1 MATIRRLRG
10 RWQAMVR
17 RRGVPPRC
25 KSFDKRTDATRWARE
40 LEAEADRS
48 GWVAD
53 TRLAEKT
60 TLGELLTRYRDQVSP
75 TKRSAHTERSRIN
88 AILRRPIVH
97 RTLAKLTSADVATY
111 RDERLKDVAP
121 ATVVREL
128 NTISHAIE
136 IALREWGL
144 WLPRNPVKMVRRPSV
159 PQGRKRRLEDGEE
172 ARLLSACDRGRTP
185 LLKQLVVLAIETG
198 MRRGELLGLRW
209 EHVHFAKRIV
219 HLPLTKNGESRDVPL
234 SWRATDTL
242 TALSKRKQPNIDLVF
257 PMSGNSV
264 RLAFEHLRLRAKMSD
279 FHFHDL
285 RHEAITRLFDI
296 DEAAAVAAAEG
307 LPMSQEETTET
318 FHELVAPHGSHRNK
332 SSMRRDIDNRR
343 PSEVAYI
350 YGTVVA
356 LGDKHGIPTPTL
368 KTLVAIIKGIEQHY
382 VKPREASGAAA

>member
-10 RWQAMVR
+10 RWQGMVR

-75 TKRSAHTERSRIN
+75 TKRSAHTEKARIN
-88 AILRRPIVH
+88 AMVRRPIAH

-128 NTISHAIE
+128 NTLSHAIE
-136 IALREWGL
+136 TALREWGL

-159 PQGRKRRLEDGEE
+159 QQGRKRRLEDGEE
-172 ARLLSACDRGRTP
+172 ERLLSACDRGRTP
-185 LLKQLVVLAIETG
+185 LLKQLVILAVETG
-198 MRRGELLGLRW
+198 MRRGELLGLGW
-209 EHVHFAKRIV
+209 KHVHLAKRIV
-219 HLPLTKNGESRDVPL
+219 HIPLTKNGESRDVPL
-234 SWRATDTL
+234 SRRATDTL
-242 TALSKRKQPNIDLVF
+242 TVLSKHKQQDADLVF

-264 RLAFEHLRLRAKMSD
+264 RLAFERLRNRTKMPD

-285 RHEAITRLFDI
+285 RHEAITRLFERGLNIAEVSAISGHKELRMLQRYTHLRAI
-296 DEAAAVAAAEG
+296 D
-307 LPMSQEETTET
+307 
-318 FHELVAPHGSHRNK
+318 LVGR
-332 SSMRRDIDNRR
+332 
-343 PSEVAYI
+343 
-350 YGTVVA
+350 
-356 LGDKHGIPTPTL
+356 LG
-368 KTLVAIIKGIEQHY
+368 
-382 VKPREASGAAA
+382 

>member
-1 MATIRRLRG
+1 MQPGLWRNTPWHRVTVVLQSFQKDTRLSMATIRQLRG

-97 RTLAKLTSADVATY
+97 RTLSKLTSADIATY

-128 NTISHAIE
+128 NTLSHAIE

-144 WLPRNPVKMVRRPSV
+144 WLPRNPVKMVRRPTLT
-159 PQGRKRRLEDGEE
+159 REDGGFSFSRSSSSGNHTSIR
-172 ARLLSACDRGRTP
+172 AWTQYC
-185 LLKQLVVLAIETG
+185 
-198 MRRGELLGLRW
+198 RGER
-209 EHVHFAKRIV
+209 HQRAQRASNA
-219 HLPLTKNGESRDVPL
+219 TK
-234 SWRATDTL
+234 
-242 TALSKRKQPNIDLVF
+242 
-257 PMSGNSV
+257 
-264 RLAFEHLRLRAKMSD
+264 
-279 FHFHDL
+279 
-285 RHEAITRLFDI
+285 
-296 DEAAAVAAAEG
+296 
-307 LPMSQEETTET
+307 
-318 FHELVAPHGSHRNK
+318 
-332 SSMRRDIDNRR
+332 
-343 PSEVAYI
+343 
-350 YGTVVA
+350 
-356 LGDKHGIPTPTL
+356 
-368 KTLVAIIKGIEQHY
+368 
-382 VKPREASGAAA
+382 

>member
-1 MATIRRLRG
+1 MATVRRLRG
-10 RWQAMVR
+10 RWQAQVR

-88 AILRRPIVH
+88 AMLRRAIVH
-97 RTLAKLTSADVATY
+97 RTLSKLTSADVATY

-128 NTISHAIE
+128 NTLSHAIE
-136 IALREWGL
+136 TALREWGL
-144 WLPRNPVKMVRRPSV
+144 WLPRNPVKMVRRPTV

-172 ARLLSACDRGRTP
+172 ERLLAACDRGRTP
-185 LLKQLVVLAIETG
+185 LLKQLVILAIETG
-198 MRRGELLGLRW
+198 MRRGEMLGLRW
-209 EHVHFAKRIV
+209 EHVHLAKRIV

-234 SWRATDTL
+234 SRRATDTL
-242 TALSKRKQPNIDLVF
+242 TALFKRKQPKADLVF

-264 RLAFEHLRLRAKMSD
+264 RLAFEHLRVRAKMID

-285 RHEAITRLFDI
+285 RHEAITRLFERGLNIAEVSAISGHKELRMLQRYTHLRAI
-296 DEAAAVAAAEG
+296 D
-307 LPMSQEETTET
+307 
-318 FHELVAPHGSHRNK
+318 LVARL
-332 SSMRRDIDNRR
+332 D
-343 PSEVAYI
+343 
-350 YGTVVA
+350 
-356 LGDKHGIPTPTL
+356 
-368 KTLVAIIKGIEQHY
+368 
-382 VKPREASGAAA
+382 

>member
-88 AILRRPIVH
+88 AMLRRPIVH
-97 RTLAKLTSADVATY
+97 RTLSKLTSADVATY

-128 NTISHAIE
+128 NTLSHAIE

-172 ARLLSACDRGRTP
+172 ERLLAACDRGRTP

-198 MRRGELLGLRW
+198 TTSSQATADPLQCIGKLIEPSDGPMTTHPARPRHAICWRARDDSNVRPLPQELS
-209 EHVHFAKRIV
+209 RIV
-219 HLPLTKNGESRDVPL
+219 QS
-234 SWRATDTL
+234 
-242 TALSKRKQPNIDLVF
+242 
-257 PMSGNSV
+257 
-264 RLAFEHLRLRAKMSD
+264 
-279 FHFHDL
+279 
-285 RHEAITRLFDI
+285 
-296 DEAAAVAAAEG
+296 
-307 LPMSQEETTET
+307 
-318 FHELVAPHGSHRNK
+318 
-332 SSMRRDIDNRR
+332 
-343 PSEVAYI
+343 
-350 YGTVVA
+350 
-356 LGDKHGIPTPTL
+356 
-368 KTLVAIIKGIEQHY
+368 
-382 VKPREASGAAA
+382 